1 MSLTLYHY
9 VHCPYCLRVR
19 MALGFLKIP
28 YESKVVPYDDE
39 ATPLQLTGKKMLPA
53 LVHEQGAMNESLDI
67 IDFIDKKNS
76 LTTRETLKSQDFK
89 KFELFLTKLAAPIH
103 SLAMPYWMYTPEF
116 SESSRM
122 YFQKKKEEK
131 RGSFK
136 DLVKN
141 KDKYFAELL
150 PLLKEAEEAIDPFY
164 HSKTFNIFDI
174 LLASHI
180 WGLYIVPEFQFSD
193 KLHQYL
199 QSIKKICHFDY
210 HKDFWE

>member
-1 MSLTLYHY
+1 
-9 VHCPYCLRVR
+9 
-19 MALGFLKIP
+19 MALGFLQIP

-67 IDFIDKKNS
+67 IDFIDKKNI
-76 LTTRETLKSQDFK
+76 LNIRETHTSQDFK
-89 KFELFLTKLAAPIH
+89 KFELFLTKLAGPIH

-136 DLVKN
+136 DLVKD
-141 KDKYFAELL
+141 KDKYFAVLV

-164 HSKTFNIFDI
+164 HSKTFNIYDI

>member
-9 VHCPYCLRVR
+9 VHCPYCIRVR
-19 MALGFLKIP
+19 MALGFLQIP

-67 IDFIDKKNS
+67 IAFLDKKNI
-76 LTTRETLKSQDFK
+76 LNIRETLTSQDFK
-89 KFELFLTKLAAPIH
+89 KFELFLTKLSGPIH
-103 SLAMPYWMYTPEF
+103 SLAMPHWMYTPEF
-116 SESSRM
+116 SESSRI

-136 DLVKN
+136 NLVKN
-141 KDKYFAELL
+141 KDKYFAELF
-150 PLLKEAEEAIDPFY
+150 PLLKEVEQAIDPFY
-164 HSKTFNIFDI
+164 HSKTFNIYDI
-174 LLASHI
+174 LLASQM
-180 WGLYIVPEFQFSD
+180 WGLYIIPEFQFSD
-193 KLHQYL
+193 KLHHYL
-199 QSIKKICHFDY
+199 QSVKKICHFDY

>member
-19 MALGFLKIP
+19 MALGFLQIP

-67 IDFIDKKNS
+67 IDFIDKKNI
-76 LTTRETLKSQDFK
+76 LNIRETHTSQDFK
-89 KFELFLTKLAAPIH
+89 KFELFLTKLAGPIH

-136 DLVKN
+136 DLVKD
-141 KDKYFAELL
+141 KDKYFAVLV

-164 HSKTFNIFDI
+164 HSKTFNIYDI